1 MSLADQLTSAGGATK
16 PIYVAL
22 MIIAVI
28 AVAVADVCLKR
39 AAGPG
44 SLTHALRSPWTLVA
58 VALYLIQVA
67 LFVVVFVN
75 GWKLSVVGVVQTT
88 LYAVVTLGA
97 GVLLFGEMLS
107 LMQTLGLAFAVVGVV
122 LLSL

>member
-1 MSLADQLTSAGGATK
+1 MTLPFIQLTK
-16 PIYVAL
+16 PVYVLL
-22 MIIAVI
+22 MIIAVA

-44 SLTHALRSPWTLVA
+44 SLMHALRSPWTLA
-58 VALYLIQVA
+58 AAALYLMQVV
-67 LFVVVFVN
+67 LFVIVFAN

-97 GVLLFGEMLS
+97 GVLLFGEVLS
-107 LMQTLGLAFAVVGVV
+107 LKQAMGLVFAAVGVV